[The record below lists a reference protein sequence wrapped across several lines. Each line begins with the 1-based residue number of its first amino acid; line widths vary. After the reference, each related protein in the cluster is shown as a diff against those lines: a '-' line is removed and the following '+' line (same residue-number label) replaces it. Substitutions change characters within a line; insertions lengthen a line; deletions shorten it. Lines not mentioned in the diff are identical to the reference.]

1 VLIDNTVVNV
11 AIPSIQTALNA
22 SLTTLEWTVNAYT
35 LGIAVFL
42 VTGGRLGDL
51 FGRKRVFITGIVLF
65 ALASVAVAVAPT
77 AGAIVAA
84 RGAQGLAAALLM
96 PGTLSILSD
105 AFSPH
110 ERGRAIGIWS
120 GVAGIA
126 LVIGPLLGGAVIEV
140 VSWRAIFLINVPISI
155 VAVALTLAAVRE
167 SRDERGAREIDVPGI
182 ATLST
187 ALATVTLALIEGN
200 DWGWGSPAIVGLFA
214 ASALATAA
222 FVAVERRTSA
232 PILDLAWLR
241 SRPISGPTVASTGI
255 AFVMFG
261 MLFFVTIYLQRVLG
275 YSPLEAGAA
284 FLPMTVLVAVSA
296 PVAGTLAD
304 RFGIRIPAVAGLL
317 LAAAAMLVA
326 SRVSATSGYGL
337 IVPAFA
343 LMGVAIGFAITPTS
357 TAVMNAVSPSQ
368 AGVAAGFV
376 SMTRMVGGT
385 LGVAVLGAVFQA
397 ELPAAAQ
404 SGPLAPAQ
412 LAAAGHDALVNG
424 LAESMLAGAVVALV
438 SAAAAWVLLRPA
450 PEPARALAPQRL
462 VSE

>member
-1 VLIDNTVVNV
+1 
-11 AIPSIQTALNA
+11 
-22 SLTTLEWTVNAYT
+22 
-35 LGIAVFL
+35 
-42 VTGGRLGDL
+42 
-51 FGRKRVFITGIVLF
+51 
-65 ALASVAVAVAPT
+65 
-77 AGAIVAA
+77 
-84 RGAQGLAAALLM
+84 
-96 PGTLSILSD
+96 
-105 AFSPH
+105 
-110 ERGRAIGIWS
+110 
-120 GVAGIA
+120 
-126 LVIGPLLGGAVIEV
+126 
-140 VSWRAIFLINVPISI
+140 
-155 VAVALTLAAVRE
+155 
-167 SRDERGAREIDVPGI
+167 
-182 ATLST
+182 
-187 ALATVTLALIEGN
+187 
-200 DWGWGSPAIVGLFA
+200 
-214 ASALATAA
+214 
-222 FVAVERRTSA
+222 
-232 PILDLAWLR
+232 
-241 SRPISGPTVASTGI
+241 
-255 AFVMFG
+255 
-261 MLFFVTIYLQRVLG
+261 
-275 YSPLEAGAA
+275 
-284 FLPMTVLVAVSA
+284 MTVLVAVSA

-424 LAESMLAGAVVALV
+424 LAGSMLAGAVVALV